1 MALHLIDGK
10 SSRSI
15 SYPSDLDYSAVDTVA
30 EIKASGVD
38 PDTWL
43 VQLGT
48 NDLYFIINCRCVDV
62 RVAAIERI
70 RMMLAAI
77 GPGIGLGVLIGK
89 SVEAMARQ
97 PEYANQVRATMFI
110 GIGLIEALA
119 LFGIA
124 FSFII

>member
-1 MALHLIDGK
+1 MVGLIAQVTGDLAALE
-10 SSRSI
+10 
-15 SYPSDLDYSAVDTVA
+15 TV
-30 EIKASGVD
+30 GRG
-38 PDTWL
+38 L
-43 VQLGT
+43 VIG
-48 NDLYFIINCRCVDV
+48 
-62 RVAAIERI
+62 
-70 RMMLAAI
+70 LAAI

-97 PEYANQVRATMFI
+97 PEYANQVRTTMFI